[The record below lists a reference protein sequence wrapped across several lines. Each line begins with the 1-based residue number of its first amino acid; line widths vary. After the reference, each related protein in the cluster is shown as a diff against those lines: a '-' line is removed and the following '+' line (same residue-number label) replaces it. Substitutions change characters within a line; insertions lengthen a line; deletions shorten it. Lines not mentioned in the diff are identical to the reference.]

1 MEYLNIDIFH
11 VAHLLLQTS
20 VAVDDAKEVLEAVE
34 LEALEVKVRIL
45 GYTVHVFL
53 QSRTM

>member
-45 GYTVHVFL
+45 SYTVHVFL